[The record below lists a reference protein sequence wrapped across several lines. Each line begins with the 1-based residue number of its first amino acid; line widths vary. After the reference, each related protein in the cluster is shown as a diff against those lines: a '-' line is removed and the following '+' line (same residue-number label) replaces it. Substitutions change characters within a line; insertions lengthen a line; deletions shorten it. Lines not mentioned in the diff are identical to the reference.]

1 MVFSCCIDTIYICA
15 FKDMRENDPPKF
27 MSNDLREAFGI
38 DAAVK
43 ETGPGYQPVHATRP
57 PSRRGPRPRRGL
69 QGCYRTWHRRR
80 LASRSVGWHA
90 PRPRI

>member
-38 DAAVK
+38 DAADT
-43 ETGPGYQPVHATRP
+43 ERGPGTGPSYQPVRDTASVSPAPAAKAGAAGVLPYAAP
-57 PSRRGPRPRRGL
+57 PTFSAAVGGVA
-69 QGCYRTWHRRR
+69 RT
-80 LASRSVGWHA
+80 
-90 PRPRI
+90 